1 MSFLKN
7 FKKLG
12 RKAPDTKARTGLLK
26 SNEDVQNTHPE
37 PLSDEL
43 FSTVGDYGLQTLS
56 DNTDDII
63 E

>member
-1 MSFLKN
+1 MSF
-7 FKKLG
+7 FKKLIR
-12 RKAPDTKARTGLLK
+12 RKAPATKAGSGLLK
-26 SNEDVQNTHPE
+26 NNEDVQNTH
-37 PLSDEL
+37 SDSPTDEV